1 MRTLVVIPSYWT
13 GSASTEPKTTT
24 RRSFDRQYGYR
35 GLCLE
40 KALTSF
46 KILKERDFQIL
57 VITATGSPVNQ
68 TQINQ
73 EVMGII
79 SRAREKTG
87 IPILLFPNTIIAGV
101 QGIFRGHCDQDALD
115 FLRVDGYSN
124 IRNTGLI
131 LSQVLGAEEVVF
143 VDDDEYIDDPL
154 FLQKARE
161 YLGKS
166 INGKIVAGVGGYY
179 VDPQKAY
186 RRDIKPEPWKAFWN
200 MERLLNET
208 LCHLVETQ
216 PRIKLTPLVLGGC
229 LVLTRP
235 LFTLI
240 PFDVHIPRGEDMDYV
255 INARMFRFSIFFDN
269 QLHIV
274 HEPPPKRRPL
284 WKSIQQD
291 MRRFLHERAKLDHQ
305 RPVEGM
311 DHVSV
316 EEMMPYPGSLLG
328 KDLEERFS
336 RACSMLA
343 EQTDEEK
350 SAREFKDSILLM
362 RTDAA
367 PEYDVFEQYLNLQK
381 KWEKMCKT
389 IAATRQLREET
400 LALLPEFKSNLN

>member
-13 GSASTEPKTTT
+13 GSASTEPKITT
-24 RRSFDRQYGYR
+24 RRSFDRHYR

-46 KILKERDFQIL
+46 KILKEKDFQIL
-57 VITATGSPVNQ
+57 VITATGSPKNQ
-68 TQINQ
+68 KQIDH
-73 EVMGII
+73 EVMGIV
-79 SRAREKTG
+79 RKAREKTG
-87 IPILLFPNTIIAGV
+87 IPILLFPNTIMPGV
-101 QGIFRGHCDQDALD
+101 QGIFREHCDQDALD

-124 IRNTGLI
+124 IRNVGLI
-131 LSQVLGAEEVVF
+131 LAQVMGAEEVVF

-166 INGKIVAGVGGYY
+166 INGRIVAGVGGYY
-179 VDPQKAY
+179 VDPQKAC
-186 RRDIKPEPWKAFWN
+186 RRSIKPEPWKTCWDP
-200 MERLLNET
+200 ERLLNET
-208 LCHLVETQ
+208 LCHLVDTQ

-235 LFTLI
+235 LFALI
-240 PFDVHIPRGEDMDYV
+240 PFDVRIPRGEDMDYL

-284 WKSIQQD
+284 WKRIQQD
-291 MRRFLHERAKLDHQ
+291 MRRFMHERAKLDHQ

-316 EEMMPYPGSLLG
+316 EEVMPYPGSFLG

-343 EQTDEEK
+343 EQADEEK

-381 KWEKMCKT
+381 KWAKMCNT

-400 LALLPEFKSNLN
+400 LALLPGFKSNLN